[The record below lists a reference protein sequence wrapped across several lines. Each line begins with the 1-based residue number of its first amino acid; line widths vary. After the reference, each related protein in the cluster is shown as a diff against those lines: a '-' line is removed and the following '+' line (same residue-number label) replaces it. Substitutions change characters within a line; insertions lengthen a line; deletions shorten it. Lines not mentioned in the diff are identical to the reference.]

1 MRATVTIDRAGRL
14 VLPKKMRD
22 ALHLQPGSSLE
33 VEQRDDEVVLRPPQP
48 EAELIYKEGIPVLRR
63 RGGKPITTSTV
74 EMIER
79 DREDRIQTLIG
90 RALGLEGID
99 DEVERG

>member
-1 MRATVTIDRAGRL
+1 MRATVTIDKAGRL

-48 EAELIYKEGIPVLRR
+48 EAELIYKGGIPVLRSRGSVITSEMVEKVLREVRDEHER
-63 RGGKPITTSTV
+63 RI
-74 EMIER
+74 
-79 DREDRIQTLIG
+79 
-90 RALGLEGID
+90 LGE
-99 DEVERG
+99 